1 MSSRVAT
8 RYAKSLLDLA
18 QSQSV
23 DANVYEEMVAFS
35 ELAAAS
41 PDLRGL
47 LANPVVTAKDK
58 SVVLDKIFSGSTDL
72 TKSFVALV
80 VRRKR
85 EAELANIAKVFT
97 QMFDDQKGMVKVT
110 VKSAIALDA
119 KSLQD
124 VERYLR
130 SVVKQDELQI
140 ENIVDSAVIGGMVI
154 QFDDKLLD
162 LSIAKE
168 LKEIRKQL
176 IYN

>member
-8 RYAKSLLDLA
+8 RYAKSLIDLA

-23 DANVYEEMVAFS
+23 DGKVYEEMVAFG
-35 ELAAAS
+35 ELASAS
-41 PDLRGL
+41 ADLRSL
-47 LANPVVTAKDK
+47 LSNPVVSAKDK
-58 SVVLDKIFSGSTDL
+58 LVVLNKVFADSTDL
-72 TKSFVALV
+72 TKRFVSMV
-80 VRRKR
+80 VDRKR
-85 EAELANIAKVFT
+85 ESELANVAKVYI
-97 QMFDDQKGMVKVT
+97 QLYDESQGVVKVS
-110 VKSAIALDA
+110 VKSAIALDD

-124 VERYLR
+124 VKRYLK
-130 SVVKQDELQI
+130 SLTKQDELQI
-140 ENIVDSAVIGGMVI
+140 ENTVDASVIGGMVI